1 MSIESGGNMLEYL
14 KERLEEL
21 KPFESIGVSIGGMV
35 HDLNNSL
42 TALIGNLS
50 LARMVI
56 DPFRA
61 DLLENITDAEKAAVQ
76 IRSIVQKMSAFSA
89 PGRPSCEN
97 ISVNEI
103 LREVVSSLNVPDS
116 IEVNINSSQ
125 GKESVF
131 ADRRQISR
139 VFEYVI
145 QNALDAMPDGGKL
158 DFEIKF
164 SGEGEGR
171 KYAAVTI
178 KDSGEGIDGYIISRI
193 FEPCFTTREGHSG
206 SGLAA
211 AKALVERNRGFINAE
226 SVDGDGTIITIQ
238 LPAA

>member
-1 MSIESGGNMLEYL
+1 MSIESGGNTLEHL

-21 KPFESIGVSIGGMV
+21 KPFEPIGVSIGGMV

-89 PGRPSCEN
+89 PGRPSSEN
-97 ISVNEI
+97 LSLNEI
-103 LREVVSSLNVPDS
+103 VRDVLSSLNVPDS
-116 IEVNINSSQ
+116 IDVNITSTEE
-125 GKESVF
+125 KESVL

-139 VFEYVI
+139 AFEYII
-145 QNALDAMPDGGKL
+145 QNALDAMPAGGKL
-158 DFEIKF
+158 EFEIKF
-164 SGEGEGR
+164 SEEGEGK
-171 KYAAVTI
+171 KYGAVKI

-211 AKALVERNRGFINAE
+211 AKALVERNRGIINAE
-226 SVDGDGTIITIQ
+226 AVDGDGTIITIQ